1 MFRTRTKLIVI
12 LAVFAFFTWVS
23 ATTKADSTRLDA
35 ATMKAA
41 LRTATPEEGCFIESV
56 MKKVKKGILPADLVD
71 STFEWARKK
80 PYKHRFQYF
89 KQALVV
95 RAAAIGIT
103 ISPEMQVGGS
113 SMDFSSIPDRNSR
126 MQAGST
132 GS

>member
-12 LAVFAFFTWVS
+12 LAALVFFTWVA

-41 LRTATPEEGCFIESV
+41 LRTDTAEEGCFIESV
-56 MKKVKKGILPADLVD
+56 VKKVKKGILPADLVD

-80 PYKHRFQYF
+80 PTRHRFQYF
-89 KQALVV
+89 KQALIV

-103 ISPEMQVGGS
+103 ISPEERVGGS
-113 SMDFSSIPDRNSR
+113 SM
-126 MQAGST
+126 AGSA

>member
-12 LAVFAFFTWVS
+12 VAVLAFLTWVS

-41 LRTATPEEGCFIESV
+41 LRTTTIEEAGFIDGLLIMV
-56 MKKVKKGILPADLVD
+56 NKGTLPPDLVD
-71 STFEWARKK
+71 STFQWARKK

-89 KQALVV
+89 KQAIIV

-103 ISPEMQVGGS
+103 INP
-113 SMDFSSIPDRNSR
+113 
-126 MQAGST
+126 
-132 GS
+132 